1 MTRLLIVQALACALV
16 GFGGPSVAQEA
27 GEPSAKEGWVEKA
40 FEFSAPDLDFKT
52 LVPDEAKVAFVPMK
66 AREENTI
73 GSIKIIGEVPAI
85 DTAEV
90 PVRVTILG
98 YDLRTSGGADRIC
111 TRVQTEEG
119 YRQVEEKATR
129 HRSDVMSLA
138 FKYVD
143 GLAADG
149 IISRCLTRGHQALA
163 VNFLFSLA
171 KAKTDEDRSATFEA
185 AENYAMTFT
194 DNMAFEN
201 GEDGGYW
208 DSVKE
213 VPLRIGG
220 KTIDLRIPDDWDVP
234 INDFD
239 GRPTAE
245 LHILKQDG
253 KVTKGG
259 AWLLAADMAA
269 KPDLEKVGSE
279 AIPLFLRL
287 QFQGQQPG
295 ALKLEE
301 TSAGSGPGGK
311 GALVQHF
318 LFSLTG
324 EDGTTQSSARA
335 MMVWHEGRLYTLIRW
350 SPYVEDGSQNA
361 FFSMLPVLTI
371 YDSFAAT
378 VHDLVI
384 GEG

>member
-1 MTRLLIVQALACALV
+1 MKRLLLVQALTCALV
-16 GFGGPSVAQEA
+16 GLGGPAAAEDAVA
-27 GEPSAKEGWVEKA
+27 PPAKEGWVERA
-40 FEFSAPDLDFKT
+40 FEFSAPDLDFRT
-52 LVPDEAKVAFVPMK
+52 LVPEGAKVAFVPMK
-66 AREENTI
+66 PREENTI
-73 GSIKIIGEVPAI
+73 GSIKIIGEVPMI
-85 DTAEV
+85 DTADV

-111 TRVQTEEG
+111 NRVQTEEG
-119 YRQVEEKATR
+119 YKQVEEKVTR
-129 HRSDVMSLA
+129 HRSDVLSLA
-138 FKYVD
+138 FKYDD

-171 KAKTDEDRSATFEA
+171 KAKTDEERSAIFETAEDYATTFA
-185 AENYAMTFT
+185 
-194 DNMAFEN
+194 DNMAFKN
-201 GEDGGYW
+201 GENGGYW

-213 VPLRIGG
+213 VPLRIKG

-245 LHILKQDG
+245 LHILKQEG
-253 KVTKGG
+253 SVTKGG

-279 AIPLFLRL
+279 AIPLFLKL

-295 ALKLEE
+295 TLKLEG
-301 TSAGSGPGGK
+301 TSAGSGPSGQ

-318 LFSLTG
+318 IFSFTDK
-324 EDGTTQSSARA
+324 DGSTQSSARA
-335 MMVWHEGRLYTLIRW
+335 MMVWHEGRLYTLVRW

-361 FFSMLPVLTI
+361 FFSMLPLLTI

-378 VHDLVI
+378 VHDLVS